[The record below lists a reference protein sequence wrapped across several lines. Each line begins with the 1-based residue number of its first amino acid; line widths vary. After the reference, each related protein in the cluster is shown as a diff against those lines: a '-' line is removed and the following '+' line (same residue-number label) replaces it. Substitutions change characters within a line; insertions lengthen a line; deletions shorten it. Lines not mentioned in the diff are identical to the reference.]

1 MQTVVTLADNILTYM
16 KIQSL
21 SRRGSLVDLVVQ
33 QLRENIESQSIK
45 PGVRLPTEAQ
55 LCEKFGVS
63 RTVIREAAR
72 HLQSLGLIEMRRG
85 CGLFSG
91 TSDSVRDS
99 VRLVRSALAVSLT
112 DLEDF
117 ADFRSAIE
125 THAARHA
132 AIRSTGLDVE
142 RLQGLCDKLVEA
154 VEERLPFEEVQALDV
169 AFHLEIAAVAG
180 NELIRQILEL
190 VREMMMHSMKQTTQ
204 ILLLDSSGTRK
215 RHQAIVDGIRSRDP
229 EAAEKAMNEH
239 MNEILERLTIN
250 TKSEK
255 VHDAQSL

>member
-1 MQTVVTLADNILTYM
+1 MRMAVTPVDSTLTHM
-16 KIQSL
+16 EIQSL
-21 SRRGSLVDLVVQ
+21 SGRGSLVDLVVQ

-45 PGVRLPTEAQ
+45 PGTRLPTEAE

-72 HLQSLGLIEMRRG
+72 HLQSLGIVEMRRG
-85 CGLFSG
+85 RGLFVG

-125 THAARHA
+125 THAARRA
-132 AIRSTGLDVE
+132 AISSTGLDVE

-154 VEERLPFEEVQALDV
+154 VEQRVPFEELQARDV
-169 AFHLEIAAVAG
+169 AFHLEIAAIAG

-190 VREMMMHSMKQTTQ
+190 VREMMMHSMKQTTLG
-204 ILLLDSSGTRK
+204 LLIDSAETQK
-215 RHQAIVDGIRSRDP
+215 RHQAIVEGIRSRDP
-229 EAAEKAMNEH
+229 VAAEKAMQEH
-239 MNEILERLTIN
+239 MDEILQRLGSEP
-250 TKSEK
+250 KSGK
-255 VHDAQSL
+255 FNKTPSL